1 MIALHKLFELAK
13 LKDTNDTFQK
23 YVESVIIPM
32 YKKHDKA
39 HDTIHAI
46 EVIEMSYKLAP
57 LVKHDIDYN
66 ILLAAAVFHDVGLK
80 DNRKTHHLNSGKFVR
95 ELKILNKWFT
105 KDQIETIA
113 QACEDHRAS
122 GKTKPRS
129 IYGKIIGDADRTSLF
144 SPERLFERTWAFRK
158 DSMKN
163 NTDDEIFEEIFH
175 HLDKKFSSKH
185 GYAKFN
191 LKETEKLL
199 SRDISRTRQIVDN
212 KALAWKFFKSMRKSG
227 RLKR

>member
-1 MIALHKLFELAK
+1 MLALHKLFELAK
-13 LKDTNDTFQK
+13 LKDTNDTFQR
-23 YVESVIIPM
+23 YVENTIIPM

-39 HDTIHAI
+39 HDTVHAI
-46 EVIEMSYKLAP
+46 EVITMSYKIASLI
-57 LVKHDIDYN
+57 KQHIDYN
-66 ILLAAAVFHDVGLK
+66 VLLAAAVFHDVGLK
-80 DNRKTHHLNSGKFVR
+80 DNRKNHHIASGKIVR
-95 ELKILNKWFT
+95 NLKMLNKWFS
-105 KDQIETIA
+105 KDQIEVIA

-144 SPERLFERTWAFRK
+144 SVERLFERTWDFQK

-163 NTDDEIFEEIFH
+163 NTDEEIFEVMFRH
-175 HLDKKFSSKH
+175 MSKKFSTKK

-191 LKETEKLL
+191 LKETEKFLYK
-199 SRDISRTRQIVDN
+199 DIMQTRQIVDN
-212 KALAWKFFKSMRKSG
+212 KALAWKFFKEMRKDG

>member
-1 MIALHKLFELAK
+1 MLALHKLFELAK
-13 LKDTNDTFQK
+13 LKDTNDTFQRYIEK
-23 YVESVIIPM
+23 NIIPM
-32 YKKHDKA
+32 YMKHDKA
-39 HDTIHAI
+39 HDIIHAI
-46 EVIEMSYKLAP
+46 EVIEMSYRIGH
-57 LVKHDIDYN
+57 LVKKDINYN

-95 ELKILNKWFT
+95 ELKILTKWFD

-144 SPERLFERTWAFRK
+144 SPERLFERTWTFQK
-158 DSMKN
+158 DSMQNK
-163 NTDDEIFEEIFH
+163 TDEEIFEVIFKYMN
-175 HLDKKFSSKH
+175 KKFSSKH

-199 SRDISRTRQIVDN
+199 HKDIMRTRQIVDN
-212 KALAWKFFKSMRKSG
+212 KTLAWKFFKDMRKSG